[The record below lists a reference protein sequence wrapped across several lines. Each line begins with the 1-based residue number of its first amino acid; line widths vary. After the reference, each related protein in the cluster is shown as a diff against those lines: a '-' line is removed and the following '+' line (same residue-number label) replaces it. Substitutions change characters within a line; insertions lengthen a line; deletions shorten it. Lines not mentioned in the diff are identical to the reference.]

1 MATRNGAD
9 ILKWSSALGSLE
21 AGKRADVLV
30 IDGTS
35 GDPYESLIKAKET
48 GVRLVMI
55 NGVARYGAPDL
66 MDVLVPRDQTISV
79 AGLKRRLFLKQETGD
94 PDVAQVPLGT
104 AAETLREAFRDIVK
118 LARELERAPRGRGE
132 PRTRGP
138 IDRPEPVT
146 WSLALD
152 EIQDTGVDLRPR
164 LPFDR
169 PGDFTGPRRAPLRA
183 AVSEPLSKILEPIAL
198 DPLTV
203 ADDTNFLT
211 EIGRQP
217 NVPKAV
223 REGLS
228 RLY

>member
-1 MATRNGAD
+1 M
-9 ILKWSSALGSLE
+9 
-21 AGKRADVLV
+21 
-30 IDGTS
+30 IDGTR
-35 GDPYESLIKAKET
+35 GDPYEGLIRAKET

-55 NGVARYGAPDL
+55 NGVGRYGARDL
-66 MDVLVPRDQTISV
+66 MDAMVPVDQTVSV
-79 AGLKRRLFLKQETGD
+79 AGEKRRLFLKQETAD
-94 PDVAQVPLGT
+94 PDVAQVPLSS
-104 AAETLREAFRDIVK
+104 AAETLAETFRDIVK
-118 LARELERAPRGRGE
+118 LARELERTPRGRVE
-132 PRTRGP
+132 SRTRGP

-152 EIQDTGVDLRPR
+152 EIQDTGVELRPR
-164 LPFDR
+164 LPFEG

-203 ADDTNFLT
+203 ADDENFLK

>member
-1 MATRNGAD
+1 MVERP
-9 ILKWSSALGSLE
+9 GSLE
-21 AGKRADVLV
+21 AGKRVDVLV

-104 AAETLREAFRDIVK
+104 AAETLREAFATS
-118 LARELERAPRGRGE
+118 LSWRASWKEHRGRGE

-152 EIQDTGVDLRPR
+152 EIQDTGVACPTASLRP
-164 LPFDR
+164 
-169 PGDFTGPRRAPLRA
+169 
-183 AVSEPLSKILEPIAL
+183 
-198 DPLTV
+198 
-203 ADDTNFLT
+203 
-211 EIGRQP
+211 
-217 NVPKAV
+217 
-223 REGLS
+223 S
-228 RLY
+228 R